1 LGSDKKV
8 TKFRRARTINI
19 GFITFFIIFVYV
31 IVNIY
36 MYFTKEHLTIYEVKE
51 GTAADDFVLDGLIFR
66 DEKIVSTDTA
76 GYINYYHREGER
88 VAKNSVVYSVDEGNA
103 YAEELAN
110 DNTRTSISSDDSLAI
125 KSGITDFQKNYDS
138 GDFTYVY
145 QLKEELKNSSMQIYN
160 DSMLTNLKT
169 LMKDKTAS
177 LKVARSDTSGVICYY
192 TDGYENLN
200 ADSAT
205 SATFDKSAYQKT
217 QLRTNKLQNKGSS
230 VYKIVTSDNWSIL
243 YLLNEDQYNKI
254 KDNEKITIIFNSDGL
269 KQTLPVKI
277 FQKGNDYY
285 AQVNLTRY
293 MPRYINQRFIS
304 TEIVINSAE
313 GLKIPVT
320 SIVEKNFYQV
330 PLSYFRKGGDSDKNG
345 LTRVVTSTDGG
356 NEKTTQEFIATDIY
370 YQDEKY
376 AYVDTNL
383 FGTRDMIIGEDDK
396 DAFILDKTEAF
407 KGVFN
412 VNKGYA
418 VFRHIEILYQNE
430 EYCIVKKNTANGLSV
445 YDHIALDSSTA
456 KEQAIIY

>member
-1 LGSDKKV
+1 
-8 TKFRRARTINI
+8 
-19 GFITFFIIFVYV
+19 
-31 IVNIY
+31 
-36 MYFTKEHLTIYEVKE
+36 
-51 GTAADDFVLDGLIFR
+51 
-66 DEKIVSTDTA
+66 
-76 GYINYYHREGER
+76 
-88 VAKNSVVYSVDEGNA
+88 
-103 YAEELAN
+103 
-110 DNTRTSISSDDSLAI
+110 
-125 KSGITDFQKNYDS
+125 
-138 GDFTYVY
+138 
-145 QLKEELKNSSMQIYN
+145 
-160 DSMLTNLKT
+160 
-169 LMKDKTAS
+169 
-177 LKVARSDTSGVICYY
+177 
-192 TDGYENLN
+192 
-200 ADSAT
+200 
-205 SATFDKSAYQKT
+205 
-217 QLRTNKLQNKGSS
+217 
-230 VYKIVTSDNWSIL
+230 
-243 YLLNEDQYNKI
+243 
-254 KDNEKITIIFNSDGL
+254 
-269 KQTLPVKI
+269 
-277 FQKGNDYY
+277 
-285 AQVNLTRY
+285 